1 MGGEL
6 SAKLSQ
12 VMSSY
17 QQHRPVTPE
26 RYDSY
31 DEENSTMA
39 SSAYE
44 ELQMRHQRH
53 RQYQQQQQQ
62 QQQQQARD
70 KAQAQARKRR
80 QGESP
85 TSVGS
90 VEDDLLSSVE
100 RFGELIL
107 SSCGMEDC
115 IGPSGGS
122 GRAATAS
129 NHRSRRGSAGGGGVP
144 PPAPRPASPTLSIG
158 SKGSVSLNSNYSP
171 DLFSGGSSPPSSP
184 AGSRGSIGAYA
195 RPPTG
200 AAGSSSAG
208 RRSSASPSP
217 LSSVVHSKAFP
228 PLRNTVSSAER
239 FQNGTAEDVVST
251 FFHDRAGRSMGRFH
265 MERGDDAVRF
275 GRWTRLPVAE
285 YRLDRARSDVS
296 TTAATAVSGFGGVG
310 GGGGQH
316 HRPTPSATTA
326 TTSSLLDAAS
336 GRTRR
341 PPSRLPSK
349 TSVAGVGGGPSLS
362 LLGNVPPFL
371 LSRPAMERHGTF
383 RTPVR
388 VPAAGMSVTE
398 VSIVQRLFHLCGK
411 KSQKRSSSIVGSES
425 GDDDTIYVIESVLRL
440 LDVPYSDRFRV
451 VMRQTINTEHW
462 TTVAAEPTIDECL
475 ACSIP
480 LMSGM
485 TNRHTAAAREN
496 PSGGRS
502 TPLSSSMN
510 KMMSTAN
517 VRLEFEIHFHR
528 TCMYEDRIR
537 RMLTKK
543 INKLMLSWCLW
554 AQDGWAEDRRAAMAA
569 SVLGGASSTRMCMG
583 VPLASLPVGACSRLA
598 GGCVDADNG
607 SVVSGDGGI
616 SSANARGAP
625 RPKKWQ
631 SLSKRNDSFLLW
643 SMTDIDEQD
652 DEDDIVIEDEGS
664 LASDMSNVGMHRL
677 EWRNRSLTGKEHVSS
692 IASTPDNY
700 TAPPVGP
707 DVTRG
712 SSTKRDS
719 NENDRSSYRGQG
731 IELCLSDVDDEDY
744 APALPPRS
752 PRPTGT
758 SLPAGIANGLSPQG
772 VEVVYV
778 SDGTIDSPIVQRSR
792 NTSGK
797 VATEAAAAAAAAGEI
812 SLPDLHQRMA
822 SAVSTP
828 PLGKPRSKG
837 GFQRRK
843 HVFGRKKPKVLGGEE
858 TDI

>member
-1 MGGEL
+1 M
-6 SAKLSQ
+6 A
-12 VMSSY
+12 SY
-17 QQHRPVTPE
+17 SNQHQHQRRPVTPE

-31 DEENSTMA
+31 DEENSTLA

-53 RQYQQQQQQ
+53 RQYHQHQQQHQQQ
-62 QQQQQARD
+62 
-70 KAQAQARKRR
+70 QAQARKRR

-115 IGPSGGS
+115 IGPSGG
-122 GRAATAS
+122 GTGGNGCVRAATAALTTAAGAS
-129 NHRSRRGSAGGGGVP
+129 TNPRSRP

-171 DLFSGGSSPPSSP
+171 DLFAGGSPPSSP
-184 AGSRGSIGAYA
+184 AGSSRGSMGGHA
-195 RPPTG
+195 RPPR
-200 AAGSSSAG
+200 SSSA
-208 RRSSASPSP
+208 SSP
-217 LSSVVHSKAFP
+217 LSSVVHSRAFP
-228 PLRNTVSSAER
+228 PLLNTVSSVER
-239 FQNGTAEDVVST
+239 FQNGTAEDVVSAY
-251 FFHDRAGRSMGRFH
+251 FHDRAARSMGRFH

-275 GRWTRLPVAE
+275 GRWTRLPMAE
-285 YRLDRARSDVS
+285 YRLDRAQSDVS
-296 TTAATAVSGFGGVG
+296 TAAAASGFGGVG

-316 HRPTPSATTA
+316 HRPTPSATATA
-326 TTSSLLDAAS
+326 TTTSSLLDAAS
-336 GRTRR
+336 ASGRTRI
-341 PPSRLPSK
+341 PPSPVAPSRLPSK

-362 LLGNVPPFL
+362 LLGDVPPFL

-398 VSIVQRLFHLCGK
+398 VSMVQRLFHLSGK
-411 KSQKRSSSIVGSES
+411 KSQRSSSSSSIAGSKS
-425 GDDDTIYVIESVLRL
+425 GGDDNTIYVIESVLRL

-451 VMRQTINTEHW
+451 VMRQTISTEQW

-485 TNRHTAAAREN
+485 TNRHTAAARET

-502 TPLSSSMN
+502 TPLSSSMG
-510 KMMSTAN
+510 KVMSTAN
-517 VRLEFEIHFHR
+517 VRLEFEIQFHR

-554 AQDGWAEDRRAAMAA
+554 AQDGWAEDQRAAMAA

-583 VPLASLPVGACSRLA
+583 VPLASLPAGACSRLA
-598 GGCVDADNG
+598 SGCVDSDNG
-607 SVVSGDGGI
+607 SVVSGGGGT

-652 DEDDIVIEDEGS
+652 DEDDVVIEDEGS
-664 LASDMSNVGMHRL
+664 LASDMSNVGLHRL

-692 IASTPDNY
+692 IASTSDTY
-700 TAPPVGP
+700 AAPPAGL
-707 DVTRG
+707 DVTPG
-712 SSTKRDS
+712 PSTKGVS
-719 NENDRSSYRGQG
+719 NENERSSHRGQG
-731 IELCLSDVDDEDY
+731 IELCLSDDEDY
-744 APALPPRS
+744 APVLPPRS
-752 PRPTGT
+752 PRVTGT
-758 SLPAGIANGLSPQG
+758 SLPAGIANGLSPHG

-778 SDGTIDSPIVQRSR
+778 SDGTVDSPVVQRSR
-792 NTSGK
+792 NADKK
-797 VATEAAAAAAAAGEI
+797 VADEAAAAAAGEI

-822 SAVSTP
+822 SAASTP
-828 PLGKPRSKG
+828 TLGKPRSKG

-843 HVFGRKKPKVLGGEE
+843 HVFGRKKPKVLDDEE